1 MMEKY
6 KRRLWIVLSATIIW
20 SALLILLIL
29 RPNLW
34 HALAQDRTLF
44 FVLACAGI
52 VPICLYY
59 PLAKRL
65 PHFAIGLAVIAGG
78 LVLTSAYSLA
88 RHVFNLDNVWTDGVY
103 FLSRV
108 LIPLGGLI
116 FILQA
121 VKKSKAENKG
131 TVGPK

>member
-1 MMEKY
+1 MEKY
-6 KRRLWIVLSATIIW
+6 KRHLWIVLSAAIIW
-20 SALLILLIL
+20 SAFLILLIL
-29 RPNLW
+29 KPNLW
-34 HALAQDRTLF
+34 HALAQDHVLF
-44 FVLACAGI
+44 FVLACAGT

-88 RHVFNLDNVWTDGVY
+88 RHVFNFDNVWTDGIY

-116 FILQA
+116 FIFQA
-121 VKKSKAENKG
+121 VKRSQKQGIRK
-131 TVGPK
+131 P